1 MDGKEI
7 TFKEAVQQGPVI
19 VSFWA
24 TWCKPCQSELEALK
38 DLEDSWKNKVR
49 IIAVSIDDARAMA
62 KVKSLVK
69 GKKWPFEVLLDP
81 NKELYKAFNISAIPH
96 VLVINDKK
104 VVWTHSGYM
113 PGNEVLVVDKA
124 LETLP
129 EQTRDIFIRSRY
141 NNQSHKD
148 IAEALGVSTKTVEFH
163 ITKAL
168 KFHIFAIIFVCYLLY
183 YAEKS
188 PRQPG

>member
-1 MDGKEI
+1 MKTKILILLTSLICDLQLSGQTNPENVTLKQLDGKEI

-24 TWCKPCQSELEALK
+24 TWCKPCQSELE
-38 DLEDSWKNKVR
+38 VR
-49 IIAVSIDDARAMA
+49 IIALSIDDARAMA

-124 LETLP
+124 LET
-129 EQTRDIFIRSRY
+129 IG
-141 NNQSHKD
+141 K
-148 IAEALGVSTKTVEFH
+148 K
-163 ITKAL
+163 
-168 KFHIFAIIFVCYLLY
+168 
-183 YAEKS
+183 
-188 PRQPG
+188 

>member
-1 MDGKEI
+1 MKTKILILLTSLICDLQLSGQTIPENVTLKQLDGKEI

-69 GKKWPFEVLLDP
+69 ATC
-81 NKELYKAFNISAIPH
+81 KARRLSKYCSTRTKSYI
-96 VLVINDKK
+96 K
-104 VVWTHSGYM
+104 HS
-113 PGNEVLVVDKA
+113 
-124 LETLP
+124 
-129 EQTRDIFIRSRY
+129 IF
-141 NNQSHKD
+141 QQ
-148 IAEALGVSTKTVEFH
+148 FPM
-163 ITKAL
+163 
-168 KFHIFAIIFVCYLLY
+168 F
-183 YAEKS
+183 
-188 PRQPG
+188 

>member
-1 MDGKEI
+1 MKTKILILLTSLICDLQLSGQTIPENVTLKQLDGKEI

-24 TWCKPCQSELEALK
+24 TWCKPCQSELEALI

-81 NKELYKAFNISAIPH
+81 NKELYKAFNI
-96 VLVINDKK
+96 
-104 VVWTHSGYM
+104 
-113 PGNEVLVVDKA
+113 
-124 LETLP
+124 
-129 EQTRDIFIRSRY
+129 
-141 NNQSHKD
+141 
-148 IAEALGVSTKTVEFH
+148 
-163 ITKAL
+163 
-168 KFHIFAIIFVCYLLY
+168 
-183 YAEKS
+183 
-188 PRQPG
+188 

>member
-1 MDGKEI
+1 MKTGILILLTSLVWNLQLSGQMIPENVTLKQLDGKEI

-69 GKKWPFEVLLDP
+69 GKK
-81 NKELYKAFNISAIPH
+81 
-96 VLVINDKK
+96 
-104 VVWTHSGYM
+104 
-113 PGNEVLVVDKA
+113 
-124 LETLP
+124 
-129 EQTRDIFIRSRY
+129 
-141 NNQSHKD
+141 
-148 IAEALGVSTKTVEFH
+148 
-163 ITKAL
+163 
-168 KFHIFAIIFVCYLLY
+168 
-183 YAEKS
+183 
-188 PRQPG
+188 

>member
-1 MDGKEI
+1 MKTGILILLTSLVWNLQLSGQMIPENVTLKQLDGKEI

-19 VSFWA
+19 VSFW
-24 TWCKPCQSELEALK
+24 
-38 DLEDSWKNKVR
+38 EDSWKNKVR

-124 LETLP
+124 LET
-129 EQTRDIFIRSRY
+129 IG
-141 NNQSHKD
+141 K
-148 IAEALGVSTKTVEFH
+148 K
-163 ITKAL
+163 
-168 KFHIFAIIFVCYLLY
+168 
-183 YAEKS
+183 
-188 PRQPG
+188 

>member
-1 MDGKEI
+1 MKTKILILLTSLICDLQLSGQTIPENVTLKQLDGKQFTHI
-7 TFKEAVQQGPVI
+7 RMSFQPTFKEAVQQGPVI

-124 LETLP
+124 LET
-129 EQTRDIFIRSRY
+129 IG
-141 NNQSHKD
+141 K
-148 IAEALGVSTKTVEFH
+148 K
-163 ITKAL
+163 
-168 KFHIFAIIFVCYLLY
+168 
-183 YAEKS
+183 
-188 PRQPG
+188 

>member
-1 MDGKEI
+1 MKTGILILLTSLVWNLQLSGQMIPENVTLKQLDGKEI

-69 GKKWPFEVLLDP
+69 GKKWPFEVFCSTRT
-81 NKELYKAFNISAIPH
+81 KSYIK
-96 VLVINDKK
+96 
-104 VVWTHSGYM
+104 HS
-113 PGNEVLVVDKA
+113 
-124 LETLP
+124 
-129 EQTRDIFIRSRY
+129 IF
-141 NNQSHKD
+141 QQ
-148 IAEALGVSTKTVEFH
+148 FPM
-163 ITKAL
+163 
-168 KFHIFAIIFVCYLLY
+168 F
-183 YAEKS
+183 
-188 PRQPG
+188 

>member
-1 MDGKEI
+1 MKTGILILLTSLVWNLQLSGQMIPENVTLKQLDGKEI

-96 VLVINDKK
+96 VLY
-104 VVWTHSGYM
+104 SSLFG
-113 PGNEVLVVDKA
+113 
-124 LETLP
+124 
-129 EQTRDIFIRSRY
+129 S
-141 NNQSHKD
+141 S
-148 IAEALGVSTKTVEFH
+148 STKSYIKH
-163 ITKAL
+163 S
-168 KFHIFAIIFVCYLLY
+168 IFQQF
-183 YAEKS
+183 
-188 PRQPG
+188 PMF

>member
-1 MDGKEI
+1 MKTGILILLTSLVWNLQLSGQMIPENVTLKQLDGKEI

-69 GKKWPFEVLLDP
+69 GKNGLSKYCSTRT
-81 NKELYKAFNISAIPH
+81 KSYIK
-96 VLVINDKK
+96 
-104 VVWTHSGYM
+104 HS
-113 PGNEVLVVDKA
+113 
-124 LETLP
+124 
-129 EQTRDIFIRSRY
+129 IF
-141 NNQSHKD
+141 QQ
-148 IAEALGVSTKTVEFH
+148 FPM
-163 ITKAL
+163 
-168 KFHIFAIIFVCYLLY
+168 F
-183 YAEKS
+183 
-188 PRQPG
+188 